1 MLGNLRISIKLL
13 AMVVLAFVGIALVA
27 LVGLT
32 TLRANLIEDRRLKL
46 HDAVLLA
53 VQAVTLGYE
62 EGPKAGLTEQ
72 QTIARSKAI
81 LHGLRFGQDDY
92 FYADDQQGIV
102 QAHPNTTLEGKSFWD
117 VKDANGVYW
126 NRDM

>member
-32 TLRANLIEDRRLKL
+32 TLRANLIEDRRVKL
-46 HDAVLLA
+46 HDAVQLA

-62 EGPKAGLTEQ
+62 EGVKAGLTEQ
-72 QTIARSKAI
+72 QTIARGKAI
-81 LHGLRFGQDDY
+81 LHSLRFGQGDY
-92 FYADDQQGIV
+92 FYADRSTGRC
-102 QAHPNTTLEGKSFWD
+102 AGPSEHG
-117 VKDANGVYW
+117 A
-126 NRDM
+126 